1 MDEEESKKEILDANS
16 YYEKGNF
23 YYEQGDYD
31 RAIENYNMAIVL
43 NPKFLECYF
52 NRALCYYNKKNYDK
66 AIEDYTKAIEID
78 PDNPLIY
85 NNRGDAFYRKQDF
98 EKAIADYN
106 KAITLN
112 PQYLKAYY
120 NRGLAYAS
128 MQDYES
134 GVENFTKVIE
144 LDPNFAEAYN
154 ARGLAYEFLEKY
166 DEAIADYQK
175 ALEINPGFTEA
186 QEHLAA
192 AQKKKS
198 EKEAASGEGVSAVKF
213 MAKPKVTFKDVV
225 GMDQVKELIREYIVY
240 PLKDPEL
247 ARKYGK
253 LGGGGVL
260 FYGPPGCG
268 KCVSPDTPVLLSSG
282 LIEEISSIYED
293 AKSNAEEI
301 KISENELIIE
311 NPGIE
316 VLSLNLESLKIEKKQ
331 VQFLYRQRYKGRM
344 YEIVTS
350 SGRKIKVTP
359 DHPFISFDNG
369 VVKLPAKNLSAGMH
383 IAIPRELKLNSQEV
397 FTPEIVDQLFNGAEL
412 EFSDRFIRFESNGE
426 NLIRYKAYRRPAKTF
441 KEIKQ
446 VDEDLAEMFGYLL
459 SEGSS
464 NGGTLF
470 FFNSDN
476 NLIERVNSL
485 STVLFGISPSI
496 RDDTSP
502 NVKRLEIRSTGLIKY
517 LKSIFG
523 FKLNGSRNT
532 NVPKVIFL
540 SDNKVVS
547 SFLSAVFE
555 CEANVRTDVPEIEF
569 TTASRDFAN
578 ELSYL
583 LLRFG
588 IVATIK
594 PKFIPSY
601 NHTYWRLYITGI
613 DQLRLFERSIGFKSR
628 RKIDRLKHFTSK
640 RINSSTNVDVVPNIS
655 GLLQN
660 AREGLGFS
668 KLKFY
673 GHGAKHAKDYE
684 QGKFMSR
691 NYLNNLINYELKET
705 GRNGRKH
712 KSNKSTTADETRQ
725 LKILAES
732 EVLWDRVIEVNEFD
746 YDSYIYDLTVKDNHN
761 FIAGFGGLFVHNTF
775 IMKAAAGEVGANF
788 LNVKLSDV
796 LDMYV
801 GNTEKNIKNIFEAAR
816 KASPCIIFI
825 DEIDGLGGRREQ
837 MKESGQYM
845 RMAVNQLLYEMDGV
859 EARNENVLVVAA
871 TNAPWDVDPALR
883 RAGRFTKMIYVGE
896 PDYSSRKAM
905 FQYYAKG
912 RPVAKNVDWDRLARA
927 TEGYSSSDMKA
938 ISDDAAA
945 IPWIEALKTGKQRE
959 ITMKD
964 YLSVLDP
971 FAADPIAYLTAAKKP
986 KGKKSS
992 LPPWYESAKKEIG
1005 KQEEVET
1012 VDGKEIK
1019 RIKEP
1024 KMPPGE
1030 REYFKELIDLIE
1042 SRNKP
1047 HNKFFLW
1054 AWRKIA
1060 IYQDYLMPVFL
1071 GLTLLLLYTLF
1082 QQVVF

>member
-1 MDEEESKKEILDANS
+1 MDEEGSKKEILDANS

-106 KAITLN
+106 KATTLN

-198 EKEAASGEGVSAVKF
+198 EKESSSGEGVSAVKF

-268 KCVSPDTPVLLSSG
+268 K
-282 LIEEISSIYED
+282 
-293 AKSNAEEI
+293 
-301 KISENELIIE
+301 
-311 NPGIE
+311 
-316 VLSLNLESLKIEKKQ
+316 
-331 VQFLYRQRYKGRM
+331 
-344 YEIVTS
+344 
-350 SGRKIKVTP
+350 
-359 DHPFISFDNG
+359 
-369 VVKLPAKNLSAGMH
+369 
-383 IAIPRELKLNSQEV
+383 
-397 FTPEIVDQLFNGAEL
+397 
-412 EFSDRFIRFESNGE
+412 
-426 NLIRYKAYRRPAKTF
+426 
-441 KEIKQ
+441 
-446 VDEDLAEMFGYLL
+446 
-459 SEGSS
+459 
-464 NGGTLF
+464 
-470 FFNSDN
+470 
-476 NLIERVNSL
+476 
-485 STVLFGISPSI
+485 
-496 RDDTSP
+496 
-502 NVKRLEIRSTGLIKY
+502 
-517 LKSIFG
+517 
-523 FKLNGSRNT
+523 
-532 NVPKVIFL
+532 
-540 SDNKVVS
+540 
-547 SFLSAVFE
+547 
-555 CEANVRTDVPEIEF
+555 
-569 TTASRDFAN
+569 
-578 ELSYL
+578 
-583 LLRFG
+583 
-588 IVATIK
+588 
-594 PKFIPSY
+594 
-601 NHTYWRLYITGI
+601 
-613 DQLRLFERSIGFKSR
+613 
-628 RKIDRLKHFTSK
+628 
-640 RINSSTNVDVVPNIS
+640 
-655 GLLQN
+655 
-660 AREGLGFS
+660 
-668 KLKFY
+668 
-673 GHGAKHAKDYE
+673 
-684 QGKFMSR
+684 
-691 NYLNNLINYELKET
+691 
-705 GRNGRKH
+705 
-712 KSNKSTTADETRQ
+712 
-725 LKILAES
+725 
-732 EVLWDRVIEVNEFD
+732 
-746 YDSYIYDLTVKDNHN
+746 
-761 FIAGFGGLFVHNTF
+761 TF

-964 YLSVLDP
+964 YIAVLDP

-1030 REYFKELIDLIE
+1030 REYFKELIDLVE

-1060 IYQDYLMPVFL
+1060 IYQDYLVPVFL

>member
-1 MDEEESKKEILDANS
+1 MVEEDTKKEVLDAEA
-16 YYEKGNF
+16 YYEKGNY

-31 RAIENYNMAIVL
+31 RAIENYNMAIIL
-43 NPKFLECYF
+43 NPRFLECYF

-78 PDNPLIY
+78 PDNPMIY
-85 NNRGDAFYRKQDF
+85 NNRGDAYYRKQDF

-106 KAITLN
+106 KATSLN
-112 PQYLKAYY
+112 PEYLKAYY

-144 LDPNFAEAYN
+144 LDPNFVEAYN

-175 ALEINPGFTEA
+175 ALEINPNFTEA

-198 EKEAASGEGVSAVKF
+198 EKEASSGEGVSAVKF

-225 GMDQVKELIREYIVY
+225 GMDHVKELIREYIVY

-253 LGGGGVL
+253 FGGGGVL

-268 KCVSPDTPVLLSSG
+268 K
-282 LIEEISSIYED
+282 
-293 AKSNAEEI
+293 
-301 KISENELIIE
+301 
-311 NPGIE
+311 
-316 VLSLNLESLKIEKKQ
+316 
-331 VQFLYRQRYKGRM
+331 
-344 YEIVTS
+344 
-350 SGRKIKVTP
+350 
-359 DHPFISFDNG
+359 
-369 VVKLPAKNLSAGMH
+369 
-383 IAIPRELKLNSQEV
+383 
-397 FTPEIVDQLFNGAEL
+397 
-412 EFSDRFIRFESNGE
+412 
-426 NLIRYKAYRRPAKTF
+426 
-441 KEIKQ
+441 
-446 VDEDLAEMFGYLL
+446 
-459 SEGSS
+459 
-464 NGGTLF
+464 
-470 FFNSDN
+470 
-476 NLIERVNSL
+476 
-485 STVLFGISPSI
+485 
-496 RDDTSP
+496 
-502 NVKRLEIRSTGLIKY
+502 
-517 LKSIFG
+517 
-523 FKLNGSRNT
+523 
-532 NVPKVIFL
+532 
-540 SDNKVVS
+540 
-547 SFLSAVFE
+547 
-555 CEANVRTDVPEIEF
+555 
-569 TTASRDFAN
+569 
-578 ELSYL
+578 
-583 LLRFG
+583 
-588 IVATIK
+588 
-594 PKFIPSY
+594 
-601 NHTYWRLYITGI
+601 
-613 DQLRLFERSIGFKSR
+613 
-628 RKIDRLKHFTSK
+628 
-640 RINSSTNVDVVPNIS
+640 
-655 GLLQN
+655 
-660 AREGLGFS
+660 
-668 KLKFY
+668 
-673 GHGAKHAKDYE
+673 
-684 QGKFMSR
+684 
-691 NYLNNLINYELKET
+691 
-705 GRNGRKH
+705 
-712 KSNKSTTADETRQ
+712 
-725 LKILAES
+725 
-732 EVLWDRVIEVNEFD
+732 
-746 YDSYIYDLTVKDNHN
+746 
-761 FIAGFGGLFVHNTF
+761 TF

-801 GNTEKNIKNIFEAAR
+801 GNTEKNIRNIFEAAR

-896 PDYSSRKAM
+896 PDYNSRKAM

-964 YLSVLDP
+964 YLEVLDP
-971 FAADPIAYLTAAKKP
+971 FAADPIKYLTSAKKP

-1019 RIKEP
+1019 RVKEP

-1042 SRNKP
+1042 SRNQP
-1047 HNKFFLW
+1047 HNKFLLW
-1054 AWRKIA
+1054 LWRKIA
-1060 IYQDYLMPVFL
+1060 IYQDYLTPIAIAAIVY
-1071 GLTLLLLYTLF
+1071 LLYVAF
-1082 QQVVF
+1082 QSSLGF

>member
-1 MDEEESKKEILDANS
+1 MVDEEDNSKQEVLDANS

-31 RAIENYNMAIVL
+31 RAIENYNMAIIL

-98 EKAIADYN
+98 ERAIADYN
-106 KAITLN
+106 KAISIN

-134 GVENFTKVIE
+134 AVENFTKVIE
-144 LDPNFAEAYN
+144 IDPEFAEAYN

-175 ALEINPGFTEA
+175 ALEINPNFTEA

-198 EKEAASGEGVSAVKF
+198 EKEASSGEGVSAVKF

-282 LIEEISSIYED
+282 LVTDIDSIYND
-293 AKSNAEEI
+293 AKSNNKEI
-301 KISENELIIE
+301 QISEDEWIIE
-311 NPGIE
+311 NPNIS
-316 VLSLNLESLKIEKKQ
+316 VLSLNLNNMKIENKR
-331 VQFLYRQRYKGRM
+331 VEFLYKQRYNGKM

-359 DHPFISFDNG
+359 DHPFISIDNRI
-369 VVKLPAKNLSAGMH
+369 VKLPAKDISVGTY
-383 IAIPRELKLNSQEV
+383 IAIPRELKLDSQQIFV
-397 FTPEIVDQLFNGAEL
+397 PETADQLIKQAEP
-412 EFSDRFIRFESNGE
+412 EFSNKFFRFESNGE
-426 NLIRYKAYRRPAKTF
+426 SLIQYKAYRRPAKTF

-446 VDEDLAEMFGYLL
+446 VDENLAEMFGYLL

-464 NGGTLF
+464 NRGTLF

-476 NLIERVNSL
+476 NLVERVNSL
-485 STVLFGISPSI
+485 SINIFGILPSI
-496 RDDTSP
+496 KKDTSS
-502 NVKRLEIRSTGLIKY
+502 NVKRIEIRSPGLIKY
-517 LKSIFG
+517 LKTIFG

-532 NVPKVIFL
+532 NIPKVIFL
-540 SDNKVVS
+540 SNNKVVS
-547 SFLSAVFE
+547 QFLSAVFE
-555 CEANVRTDVPEIEF
+555 CEANVREDVPEIEF

-578 ELSYL
+578 EISYL

-588 IVATIK
+588 IVARIK
-594 PKFIPSY
+594 PKFISDY
-601 NHTYWRLYITGI
+601 NHTYWRLYITGV
-613 DQLRLFERSIGFKSR
+613 DQLRLFESLIGFKSR
-628 RKIDRLKHFTSK
+628 RKIERLRKFTS
-640 RINSSTNVDVVPNIS
+640 RETNLNTNLDIIPKIS
-655 GLLQN
+655 GLLRY
-660 AREGLGFS
+660 ARENLGLS
-668 KLKFY
+668 KNKFY
-673 GHGAKHAKDYE
+673 GPAAKHGKDYE
-684 QGKFMSR
+684 KNNSMSR
-691 NYLNNLINYELKET
+691 NCLNRLVMNLI
-705 GRNGRKH
+705 RNGNE
-712 KSNKSTTADETRQ
+712 SETVKN
-725 LKILAES
+725 LKVLAES
-732 EVLWDRVIEVNEFD
+732 DILWDKVVEVNEFD
-746 YDSYIYDLTVKDNHN
+746 YDGYIYDLTVKDNHN

-801 GNTEKNIKNIFEAAR
+801 GNTEKNIRNIFEAAR
-816 KASPCIIFI
+816 KAAPCIIFI

-896 PDYSSRKAM
+896 PDYASRKAM
-905 FQYYAKG
+905 LQYYAKG
-912 RPVAKNVDWDRLARA
+912 RPVSKNIDWGRLARA
-927 TEGYSSSDMKA
+927 TEGYSSSDIKA

-964 YLSVLDP
+964 YLYVLDP
-971 FAADPIAYLTAAKKP
+971 FAADPIKYLTSAKKP

-1005 KQEEVET
+1005 KQEEIET

-1030 REYFKELIDLIE
+1030 REYFRELIDLIE

-1047 HNKFFLW
+1047 YNKFLLW
-1054 AWRKIA
+1054 AWRKFA
-1060 IYQDYLMPVFL
+1060 IYQDYLMPILL
-1071 GLTLLLLYTLF
+1071 GLTLLILYTLF
-1082 QQVVF
+1082 QQTVF

>member
-1 MDEEESKKEILDANS
+1 MVEEDTKKEVLDADA
-16 YYEKGNF
+16 YYEKGNY

-31 RAIENYNMAIVL
+31 RAIENYNMAIIL
-43 NPKFLECYF
+43 NPRFLECYF

-78 PDNPLIY
+78 PDNPMIY
-85 NNRGDAFYRKQDF
+85 NNRGDAYYRKQDF

-106 KAITLN
+106 KAISLN
-112 PQYLKAYY
+112 PEYLKAYY

-144 LDPNFAEAYN
+144 LDPNFVEAYN

-175 ALEINPGFTEA
+175 ALEINPNFTEA

-198 EKEAASGEGVSAVKF
+198 EKEASSGEGVSAVKF

-253 LGGGGVL
+253 FGGGGVL

-268 KCVSPDTPVLLSSG
+268 KCVSPDTPIQLSNGQILS
-282 LIEEISSIYED
+282 IEEVYNI
-293 AKSNAEEI
+293 AKGNGKEIKVGEEEI
-301 KISENELIIE
+301 VE
-311 NPGIE
+311 NPSVK
-316 VLSLNLESLKIEKKQ
+316 VLSLNPTTLKIEEKNVLFAYK
-331 VQFLYRQRYKGRM
+331 QRYKGKM
-344 YEIVTS
+344 YEIITR
-350 SGRKIKVTP
+350 SGRKISVTP
-359 DHPFISFDNG
+359 EHPFFSVDNG
-369 VVKLPAKNLSAGMH
+369 VVKIKAKDLSVGSY
-383 IAIPRELKLNSQEV
+383 IATPRELTVQPVPLIANESQDMFLPISIFRIQNSGLDSV
-397 FTPEIVDQLFNGAEL
+397 
-412 EFSDRFIRFESNGE
+412 SNQTNVRLG
-426 NLIRYKAYRRPAKTF
+426 YKTYRRPAKEF
-441 KEIKQ
+441 NQINY
-446 VDEDLAEMFGYLL
+446 VDQDVAELFGYLL

-464 NGGTLF
+464 NGGTIF
-470 FFNSDN
+470 FFNSDK
-476 NLIERVNSL
+476 NLVDRVEHL
-485 STVLFGISPSI
+485 SSKVFGIKPRIKPDRSQ
-496 RDDTSP
+496 
-502 NVKRLEIRSTGLIKY
+502 NVLRLEISSTGLIKY
-517 LKSIFG
+517 LEQTHG
-523 FKLNGSRNT
+523 FKLIGSRNT
-532 NVPKVIFL
+532 KVPISIITAK
-540 SDNKVVS
+540 NKIVAE
-547 SFLSAVFE
+547 FLSAVFE
-555 CEANVRTDVPEIEF
+555 SEANIRKDVPEIEF
-569 TTASRDFAN
+569 ITASKVFAN
-578 ELSYL
+578 QISYL

-588 IVATIK
+588 IIGRIK
-594 PKFIPSY
+594 EKSVRGY
-601 NHTYWRLYITGI
+601 DHTYYRIYVTGHN
-613 DQLRLFERSIGFKSR
+613 QLKLFEETIGFKSE
-628 RKIDRLKHFTSK
+628 RKRELLRKWTSNQVK
-640 RINSSTNVDVVPNIS
+640 ENTNVDVIPNIS
-655 GLLQN
+655 NLLMK
-660 AREGLGFS
+660 AREGLGMNKEQFYNTSS
-668 KLKFY
+668 K
-673 GHGAKHAKDYE
+673 HGKAYESSKHL
-684 QGKFMSR
+684 SR
-691 NYLNNLINYELKET
+691 NLVARLISDKRETNEIKEL
-705 GRNGRKH
+705 RLL
-712 KSNKSTTADETRQ
+712 SDS
-725 LKILAES
+725 S
-732 EVLWDRVIEVNEFD
+732 VLWDEVVKIREFD
-746 YDSYIYDLTVKDNHN
+746 YDGFVYDLTVEDNHN
-761 FIAGFGGLFVHNTF
+761 FIAGFGGIVVHNTF

-801 GNTEKNIKNIFEAAR
+801 GNTEKNIRNIFEAAR

-883 RAGRFTKMIYVGE
+883 RAGRFSKLIYVGE
-896 PDYSSRKAM
+896 PDYASRKAM

-912 RPVAKNVDWDRLARA
+912 RPVSKNVDWDRLARA
-927 TEGYSSSDMKA
+927 TEGYSSSDIKA

-964 YLSVLDP
+964 YIEVLDP
-971 FAADPIAYLTAAKKP
+971 FAADPIKYLTAAKKP

-1047 HNKFFLW
+1047 HNKFLLW
-1054 AWRKIA
+1054 LWRKSA
-1060 IYQDYLMPVFL
+1060 LYQDYLVPFVIA
-1071 GLTLLLLYTLF
+1071 GIIYLLYIAF
-1082 QQVVF
+1082 QSSLGF